1 MRQAQVAMY
10 VLACAAFVA
19 ALFFIGKDSH
29 WGVTLWRM
37 GIAFLLID
45 IVCIMLW
52 SCPTSPEGTRAP
64 SEP

>member
-10 VLACAAFVA
+10 VLACAALVA

-29 WGVTLWRM
+29 WGETLWRV
-37 GIAFLLID
+37 GTAILLVD

-52 SCPTSPEGTRAP
+52 RAP

>member
-1 MRQAQVAMY
+1 MRPGQVAMY

-19 ALFFIGKDSH
+19 SLFFIGKDSH
-29 WGVTLWRM
+29 WGDTLWR
-37 GIAFLLID
+37 GGTAFLLLD

-52 SCPTSPEGTRAP
+52 PTSPEGARAP